1 MTFWIY
7 YPGNLKG
14 KDLVRKKKKRVVA
27 EEVVCEKADGK
38 LTVGNYFW

>member
-7 YPGNLKG
+7 YPGSSKE
-14 KDLVRKKKKRVVA
+14 KIYCVRKKKRVIA